1 MDLTPLEIPTAPV
14 LGDNPVAE
22 GVVAA
27 LRRISR
33 AMDVHSRSMMQR
45 WGLTGPQLTIL
56 RELSRKGE
64 MTTGQIATAVSLSQ
78 ATVTGILDR
87 LERRGLVHRQRS
99 QQDKRKVMV
108 KSTDDCTRL
117 LHSAPPMLQ
126 QSLASQLDQLADWE
140 QTQILAG
147 LQRLVALMEN
157 RPREEAPSCTS
168 SIATQPPAPDANP
181 ASRCTA

>member
-1 MDLTPLEIPTAPV
+1 MDLTPLDMPAAPE

-33 AMDVHSRSMMQR
+33 AMDVHSRSMMRQ

-64 MTTGQIATAVSLSQ
+64 MSTGQIATAVSLSQ

-87 LERRGLVHRQRS
+87 LERRGLVDRRRS

-108 KSTDDCTRL
+108 KSTDACTRL
-117 LHSAPPMLQ
+117 LHTAPPMLQ
-126 QSLASQLDQLADWE
+126 QSLASQLEQLADWE
-140 QTQILAG
+140 QTLILTG
-147 LQRLVALMEN
+147 LQRLVVLMEN
-157 RPREEAPSCTS
+157 RPREEAPSCTNS
-168 SIATQPPAPDANP
+168 AAPVTSAPDTTP
-181 ASRCTA
+181 AARCTA